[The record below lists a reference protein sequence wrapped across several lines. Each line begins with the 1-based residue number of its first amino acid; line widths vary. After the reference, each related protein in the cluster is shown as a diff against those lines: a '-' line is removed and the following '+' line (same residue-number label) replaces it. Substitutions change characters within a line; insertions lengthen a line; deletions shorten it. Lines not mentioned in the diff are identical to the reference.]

1 MKGNIN
7 VKVLLIED
15 EIFLREYI
23 QTALVKK
30 GYEVNTASDMESGL
44 LSALHQQPDIIIA
57 DYNIPDGSGI
67 ELVDKLQ
74 QSGKLPTTHYIVMSG
89 HSESYLKRYVIN
101 GKQLQATFLH
111 KPFTMAELQAIL
123 AA

>member
-1 MKGNIN
+1 M
-7 VKVLLIED
+7 KVLLVED

-23 QTALVKK
+23 ETALTKK
-30 GYEVNTASDMESGL
+30 GYEVNTACDMESGFI
-44 LSALHQQPDIIIA
+44 SALHQQPDVIIA

-74 QSGKLPTTHYIVMSG
+74 QTGQLPATHYIVMSG
-89 HSESYLKRYVIN
+89 HTESYLKRHVIN
-101 GKQLQATFLH
+101 GKELQAAFLH
-111 KPFTMAELQAIL
+111 KPFTLAELQALL